1 MEPKEKLCC
10 KGADDKDVH
19 KMTSQVLYTTIQEY
33 EQCEWPSN
41 FIIQAK
47 IFN

>member
-1 MEPKEKLCC
+1 MEPKEKLCF
-10 KGADDKDVH
+10 KGIDDIDVH

-33 EQCEWPSN
+33 VQCEWTSN